1 MGNSQSD
8 RWRDQVWNAPNLLS
22 VLRLFLVPI
31 FFWLLLEQHFIWGVA
46 VLAFAGA
53 TDFFDGLIA
62 RRFNLVTRLGQLLDP
77 AADRLYIF
85 STLLALSING
95 IIPVWIAALVIS
107 RDVVLAIAYVV
118 LANFG
123 YGPLPVHILGKAAT
137 FSLLYAFPL
146 LVLAR
151 VLHSA
156 ANYILP
162 LAWAFALWGVA
173 LYWWAGAVYLIQV
186 FGLVRTHKSAR
197 LNR

>member
-85 STLLALSING
+85 STLLALTING
-95 IIPVWIAALVIS
+95 IIPLWIAILVIS

-151 VLHSA
+151 VWHSA

>member
-1 MGNSQSD
+1 MGQTQSD

-22 VLRLFLVPI
+22 VLRLLLVPI
-31 FFWLLLEQHFIWGVA
+31 FFWMLLTEHFFWGVSL
-46 VLAFAGA
+46 LAFAGA

-62 RRFNLVTRLGQLLDP
+62 RRYNLVTRLGQLLDP

-85 STLLALSING
+85 STLLALTING

-107 RDVVLAIAYVV
+107 RDVVLAIAYVA
-118 LANFG
+118 LANIG

-146 LVLAR
+146 LVLA
-151 VLHSA
+151 HIWPTASD
-156 ANYILP
+156 YILP

-173 LYWWAGAVYLIQV
+173 LYWWAGVVYLIQV
-186 FGLVRTHKSAR
+186 FGLFSARNSAR

>member
-1 MGNSQSD
+1 M
-8 RWRDQVWNAPNLLS
+8 
-22 VLRLFLVPI
+22 VPI
-31 FFWLLLEQHFIWGVA
+31 FFLLLLEQHFFWGVA

-62 RRFNLVTRLGQLLDP
+62 RRFNLITRLGQLLDP

-85 STLLALSING
+85 STLLALTING
-95 IIPVWIAALVIS
+95 IIPLWIAILVIS
-107 RDVVLAIAYVV
+107 RDVVLAIAYVI

-151 VLHSA
+151 VFHA
-156 ANYILP
+156 ASDYILP